1 MRSYD
6 DPCGVA
12 RALDAVGERWALLVV
27 RDLLLGPKRFTD
39 LAAGLPGM
47 SQNVLAQRLRDLEEQ
62 GVVARR
68 VLGPPSGARVYEL
81 TDAGYELEDVVL
93 ALARWGSRAP
103 LVDRATL
110 TADALAL
117 ALRTT
122 FDAAAAGELRARV
135 ELHMGADRFAAE
147 ITEGRF
153 RVVRGEH
160 VDPDAVLTV
169 DAGVLQGI
177 VFGGAAVPA
186 GAVAGDRELAERFVR
201 VFPRPAP
208 RVASARGPRSR
219 S

>member
-47 SQNVLAQRLRDLEEQ
+47 SQNVLAQRLRDLEGHGLVQ
-62 GVVARR
+62 RR

-81 TDAGYELEDVVL
+81 TGAGYELEEVVL

-103 LVDRATL
+103 RVERATL

-122 FDAAAAGELRARV
+122 FDAAAAGNLRARV
-135 ELHMGADRFAAE
+135 ALRLGTDRFAAE
-147 ITEGRF
+147 VADGRF
-153 RVVRGEH
+153 RIARGEAAA
-160 VDPDAVLTV
+160 PDAVLTA

-177 VFGGAAVPA
+177 VFGGADLPPTAVT
-186 GAVAGDRELAERFVR
+186 GDRALAERFVR
-201 VFPRPAP
+201 LFPRPEP
-208 RVASARGPRSR
+208 RASAGG
-219 S
+219 

>member
-39 LAAGLPGM
+39 LAAGLPGT
-47 SQNVLAQRLRDLEEQ
+47 SQNVLAQRLRDLQ
-62 GVVARR
+62 GQGIVHRR

-81 TDAGYELEDVVL
+81 TEAGYELEETVL

-103 LVDRATL
+103 SHDRAAL

-122 FDAAAAGELRARV
+122 FDAAAAGDLRATV
-135 ELHMGADRFAAE
+135 ALHLGGDRYVAE
-147 ITEGRF
+147 IADGRF
-153 RVVRGEH
+153 RISRGEAAGA
-160 VDPDAVLTV
+160 DAVLAT
-169 DAGVLQGI
+169 DAAAAQGI
-177 VFGGAAVPA
+177 VFGGADLPP
-186 GAVAGDRELAERFVR
+186 GAVTGDRALAQRFVR
-201 VFPRPAP
+201 LFPRPRP
-208 RVASARGPRSR
+208 RGMSAAG
-219 S
+219 

>member
-47 SQNVLAQRLRDLEEQ
+47 SQNVLAQRLRDLESH
-62 GVVARR
+62 GLVARR
-68 VLGPPSGARVYEL
+68 VMGPPSGARVYEL

-93 ALARWGSRAP
+93 AMARWGSRAP

-122 FDAAAAGELRARV
+122 FDAAAAGDLRARV
-135 ELHMGADRFAAE
+135 DLQLGADRFTAE
-147 ITEGRF
+147 IDAGRF
-153 RVVRGEH
+153 RIVRGAAAE
-160 VDPDAVLTV
+160 PDAVLTT
-169 DAGVLQGI
+169 DAATAQAV
-177 VFGGAAVPA
+177 VFGGAPLPA
-186 GAVAGDRELAERFVR
+186 DVVTGDPVLAERFVR
-201 VFPRPAP
+201 LFPRPRP
-208 RVASARGPRSR
+208 RASAGG
-219 S
+219 

>member
-12 RALDAVGERWALLVV
+12 RALDTVGERWALLVV

-47 SQNVLAQRLRDLEEQ
+47 SQNVLAQRLRDLE
-62 GVVARR
+62 GHGLVRRR

-81 TDAGYELEDVVL
+81 TDAGHELEEVVL

-122 FDAAAAGELRARV
+122 FDAAGAGDLRARV
-135 ELHMGADRFAAE
+135 ALHPGTDRFATE
-147 ITEGRF
+147 IADGRF
-153 RVVRGEH
+153 RIVRGEAA
-160 VDPDAVLTV
+160 DPDAVLTA

-177 VFGGAAVPA
+177 VFGGADLPPGTVT
-186 GAVAGDRELAERFVR
+186 GDRALAERFVR
-201 VFPRPAP
+201 LFPRPAP
-208 RVASARGPRSR
+208 RVGSAGG
-219 S
+219 

>member
-39 LAAGLPGM
+39 LAAGLAGM
-47 SQNVLAQRLRDLEEQ
+47 SQNVLAQRLRDLESHGLVQ
-62 GVVARR
+62 RR

-81 TDAGYELEDVVL
+81 TDAGYELEDVVV

-103 LVDRATL
+103 LVDRAPL

-122 FDAAAAGELRARV
+122 FDAAAAADLQARV
-135 ELHMGADRFAAE
+135 ALHLGADRFVAE
-147 ITEGRF
+147 ITAGHL
-153 RVVRGEH
+153 RVARGETA
-160 VDPDAVLTV
+160 DPDAVLTL
-169 DAGVLQGI
+169 DAGRLQGI
-177 VFGGAAVPA
+177 VFGGAELPADAV
-186 GAVAGDRELAERFVR
+186 GGDRALAERFVR
-201 VFPRPAP
+201 LFPRPT
-208 RVASARGPRSR
+208 PRSAT
-219 S
+219 SSAGG

>member
-47 SQNVLAQRLRDLEEQ
+47 SQNVLAQRLRDLE
-62 GVVARR
+62 GHGLVRRR
-68 VLGPPSGARVYEL
+68 VLGPPSGARIYEL
-81 TDAGYELEDVVL
+81 TDAGHELEEVVL

-122 FDAAAAGELRARV
+122 FDAAAAGDLRARV
-135 ELHMGADRFAAE
+135 DLYLGADRFAAE
-147 ITEGRF
+147 IAGGRF
-153 RVVRGEH
+153 RIVRGEAT
-160 VDPDAVLTV
+160 DPDAVLTT

-177 VFGGAAVPA
+177 VFGGADLPPDTVT
-186 GAVAGDRELAERFVR
+186 GDRALAERFVR
-201 VFPRPAP
+201 LFPRPAP
-208 RVASARGPRSR
+208 RVGSAGG
-219 S
+219 

>member
-12 RALDAVGERWALLVV
+12 RALDAVGERWALLLV

-62 GVVARR
+62 GIVTRR

-93 ALARWGSRAP
+93 SLARWGSRAP

-122 FDAAAAGELRARV
+122 FDAAAAGDLRVRMA
-135 ELHMGADRFAAE
+135 LHLGADRFVSE
-147 ITEGRF
+147 IVDGRF
-153 RVVRGEH
+153 RIARGETAH
-160 VDPDAVLTV
+160 PDAVLTA
-169 DAGVLQGI
+169 DAGTLQGI
-177 VFGGAAVPA
+177 VFGGAELPAAAVE
-186 GAVAGDRELAERFVR
+186 GDRGLAERFVR
-201 VFPRPAP
+201 IFPRPAP
-208 RVASARGPRSR
+208 RAATSSARG
-219 S
+219 

>member
-47 SQNVLAQRLRDLEEQ
+47 SQNVLAQRLRDLE
-62 GVVARR
+62 GHGLVRRR

-93 ALARWGSRAP
+93 ALARWGSRSP
-103 LVDRATL
+103 RVNRATL

-122 FDAAAAGELRARV
+122 FDASAAGDLRARV
-135 ELHMGADRFAAE
+135 ALHLGADRFAAE
-147 ITEGRF
+147 IADGRF
-153 RVVRGEH
+153 RIVRGEAA
-160 VDPDAVLTV
+160 DPDAVLT
-169 DAGVLQGI
+169 AE
-177 VFGGAAVPA
+177 A
-186 GAVAGDRELAERFVR
+186 GALQAIIFAGAPLPTGAVEGDQALTERFVR
-201 VFPRPAP
+201 LFPRPVP
-208 RVASARGPRSR
+208 RTSEP
-219 S
+219 

>member
-47 SQNVLAQRLRDLEEQ
+47 SQNVLAQRLRDLEAQ
-62 GVVARR
+62 GLTRR
-68 VLGPPSGARVYEL
+68 RSLGPPSGARVYEL

-103 LVDRATL
+103 QVDRATL
-110 TADALAL
+110 GADALAL

-122 FDAAAAGELRARV
+122 FDAAAAGDLHARMA
-135 ELHMGADRFAAE
+135 LHLGSDRFVAE
-147 ITEGRF
+147 IDAGRF
-153 RVVRGEH
+153 RIARGET
-160 VDPDAVLTV
+160 VDPDAVLTT
-169 DAGVLQGI
+169 DAAALQGI
-177 VFGGAAVPA
+177 VFGGADLPP
-186 GAVAGDRELAERFVR
+186 GAVSGDRALAERFVR
-201 VFPRPAP
+201 AFPRPTP
-208 RVASARGPRSR
+208 RASAAG
-219 S
+219 